1 MAEST
6 GSTRTNGPAK
16 PRSTG
21 DQTAATKR
29 TTARSTG
36 GSTTAKPRS
45 TAGRTAAT
53 KRSTTAKKAA
63 TTRTRQQGAAA
74 RKRTER
80 KASTRATQAERA
92 VQSQAAEARAEAR
105 NGIEQVGETV
115 EKVVLASVGAALVAR
130 DNVIGTV
137 EELRAK
143 YSTPAK
149 AQRQLNRFERRGLT
163 ARNRVERDLKRTRTR
178 VEREL
183 RQRRARVEREV
194 RKQTKPVA
202 SQAGLVGARVENVVQ
217 GGILAG
223 AQIATRVQE
232 QVAKVA

>member
-1 MAEST
+1 MAESTEST
-6 GSTRTNGPAK
+6 GSTRTATPAK
-16 PRSTG
+16 PR
-21 DQTAATKR
+21 
-29 TTARSTG
+29 TTT
-36 GSTTAKPRS
+36 
-45 TAGRTAAT
+45 GRTAAT

-63 TTRTRQQGAAA
+63 TTRTRKQGATA

-80 KASTRATQAERA
+80 KASTRATQAERG
-92 VQSQAAEARAEAR
+92 VQSQTAEAR

-149 AQRQLNRFERRGLT
+149 AQRQLGRFERRGVT

-183 RQRRARVEREV
+183 RQRRARVEREL
-194 RKQTKPVA
+194 RKQTKPVTA
-202 SQAGLVGARVENVVQ
+202 QAGLVGARVENVLQ

-223 AQIATRVQE
+223 TQLATRVQE

>member
-1 MAEST
+1 MAET
-6 GSTRTNGPAK
+6 TATTRTTTPAK
-16 PRSTG
+16 PR
-21 DQTAATKR
+21 
-29 TTARSTG
+29 TTS
-36 GSTTAKPRS
+36 AKPRTTS
-45 TAGRTAAT
+45 GRTAAT

-63 TTRTRQQGAAA
+63 TTRTRKQGATV

-80 KASTRATQAERA
+80 KASARATQAERA
-92 VQSQAAEARAEAR
+92 VQSQTAEAR

-149 AQRQLNRFERRGLT
+149 AQRQLNRFERRGVT

-202 SQAGLVGARVENVVQ
+202 SQAGLVGARVENVLQ

-223 AQIATRVQE
+223 AQLATRVQE

>member
-6 GSTRTNGPAK
+6 GSTRTTTPAKPSTPAK
-16 PRSTG
+16 PRT
-21 DQTAATKR
+21 
-29 TTARSTG
+29 
-36 GSTTAKPRS
+36 

-63 TTRTRQQGAAA
+63 TTRTRRQGATA

-92 VQSQAAEARAEAR
+92 VQSQAAETR

-149 AQRQLNRFERRGLT
+149 AQRQLSRFERRGVT

-183 RQRRARVEREV
+183 RQRRARIEREL
-194 RKQTKPVA
+194 RNQTKPVT
-202 SQAGLVGARVENVVQ
+202 SQAGLVGARVENVLQ

-223 AQIATRVQE
+223 AQLATRVQE

>member
-1 MAEST
+1 MAESTEST
-6 GSTRTNGPAK
+6 GSTRTATPAK
-16 PRSTG
+16 PR
-21 DQTAATKR
+21 
-29 TTARSTG
+29 TTT
-36 GSTTAKPRS
+36 
-45 TAGRTAAT
+45 GRTAAT

-63 TTRTRQQGAAA
+63 TTPTRKQGATA
-74 RKRTER
+74 RKRTAR

-92 VQSQAAEARAEAR
+92 VQSQTAEAR

-149 AQRQLNRFERRGLT
+149 AQRQLGRFERRGVT

-183 RQRRARVEREV
+183 RQRRARVEREL
-194 RKQTKPVA
+194 RKQTKPVTA
-202 SQAGLVGARVENVVQ
+202 QAGLVGARVENVLQ

-223 AQIATRVQE
+223 TQLATRVQE

>member
-1 MAEST
+1 LTEEGTTIQMAENT
-6 GSTRTNGPAK
+6 ATTRTTTPAK
-16 PRSTG
+16 PRT
-21 DQTAATKR
+21 
-29 TTARSTG
+29 
-36 GSTTAKPRS
+36 TTAKPR
-45 TAGRTAAT
+45 TTAAKPRT
-53 KRSTTAKKAA
+53 TTAKAAAAKRSTTAKKAA
-63 TTRTRQQGAAA
+63 TTRTRKQGATA

-92 VQSQAAEARAEAR
+92 VQSQTAEAR

-149 AQRQLNRFERRGLT
+149 AQRQLNRFERRGVT

-183 RQRRARVEREV
+183 RQRRTRIEREV
-194 RKQTKPVA
+194 RNQTKPVA
-202 SQAGLVGARVENVVQ
+202 SQAGLVGARVENVLQ

-223 AQIATRVQE
+223 AQLATRVQE